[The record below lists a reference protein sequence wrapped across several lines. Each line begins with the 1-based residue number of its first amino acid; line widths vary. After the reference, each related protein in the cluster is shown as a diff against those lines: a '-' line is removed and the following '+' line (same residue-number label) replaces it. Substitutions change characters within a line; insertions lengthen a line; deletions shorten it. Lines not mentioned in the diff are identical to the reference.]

1 LQLHQQ
7 VAEALEEIYAS
18 DPAPHLS
25 KLAHHYSEVTGL
37 GISTKAIEYSIRAGE
52 VALAVFAYEET
63 IAHWKTALELMER
76 RGGIDEQC
84 AGLYYRLGRL
94 MSTIDRANGT
104 AYLEKALT
112 LYKHLGQPLAMAQ
125 VHVSLGNFMSA
136 LTAEMDIRQ
145 ALEHYRKSE
154 ALVEQGTPTEST
166 ARLAIVTK
174 SGLASAAARALHIRE
189 GLTASHRAMENSRGL
204 RGPRTAC
211 EGEHTIQSAF
221 ISRGSPARS
230 LRAY

>member
-1 LQLHQQ
+1 
-7 VAEALEEIYAS
+7 
-18 DPAPHLS
+18 
-25 KLAHHYSEVTGL
+25 
-37 GISTKAIEYSIRAGE
+37 
-52 VALAVFAYEET
+52 
-63 IAHWKTALELMER
+63 
-76 RGGIDEQC
+76 
-84 AGLYYRLGRL
+84 
-94 MSTIDRANGT
+94 
-104 AYLEKALT
+104 
-112 LYKHLGQPLAMAQ
+112 
-125 VHVSLGNFMSA
+125 LGNFMSA